1 MASVSTLYTRDIL
14 RLASSLPVVGRLTA
28 PADRSGFGE
37 AERRSVTCGSRVV
50 ASVRMDGARVA
61 EAALEAHSCALGQA
75 SAAIVLRHAAGLSHA
90 DLTNVRAR
98 IASALDG
105 QDEWPTDWPELAHL
119 EAVRRYPGRHA
130 AILLPYDAILAAI
143 EGIT

>member
-14 RLASSLPVVGRLTA
+14 RLASSLPVVGRL
-28 PADRSGFGE
+28 PDADGE

-105 QDEWPTDWPELAHL
+105 QDAWPTDWPELAHL

-143 EGIT
+143 EGTP

>member
-14 RLASSLPVVGRLTA
+14 RLASSLPVVGRL
-28 PADRSGFGE
+28 PDADGK